1 MDHHPET
8 LAELTTA
15 ANEGEAA
22 VIRATL
28 SAQGI
33 ESWQHTANSVMLGV
47 WGASGF
53 NPTTVRVRESD
64 LPRAREALDS
74 ARRDSIDLDWNEVDV
89 GEPEDALASRIAAR
103 GRNHAGASSG
113 GVSRSLLLVWLGV
126 ILALY
131 ALTGL
136 FGAIVA
142 IEFALVDLL
151 RRVWIRRRYRL

>member
-1 MDHHPET
+1 MDHQPET

-53 NPTTVRVRESD
+53 NPTTIRVRESD
-64 LPRAREALDS
+64 LARAREALDS
-74 ARRDSIDLDWNEVDV
+74 ARRDSIDLAWNEVDV

-103 GRNHAGASSG
+103 GRDHAGPSAG
-113 GVSRSLLLVWLGV
+113 LSRSLLLIWLGV

-131 ALTGL
+131 GLTGL

-142 IEFALVDLL
+142 IEFALVDLF
-151 RRVWIRRRYRL
+151 RRVWIRRRYKP